1 MDKKIVVLIQP
12 GLPFRRTIRY
22 GNERA
27 KEIGAEIILLTVS
40 PEFEAVDRMA
50 FANYEIGPYRD
61 IEQSQHADVGWFF
74 DRAVQ
79 YCRDMGVVVETL
91 VEQGG
96 VEQTIRTMVKDKSVK
111 MVVVPTPTKEIQ
123 HEAFIDTLR
132 EFAHNMLDQEL
143 FCPVV
148 SVLAT

>member
-1 MDKKIVVLIQP
+1 MEKKIVVLIQP

-27 KEIGAEIILLTVS
+27 REIGAQVVLLTIS

-50 FANYEIGPYRD
+50 LANYEVMPYGD
-61 IEQSQHADVGWFF
+61 IEQTLYADVCGFF
-74 DRAVQ
+74 DKAVQ
-79 YCRDMGVVVETL
+79 YCRDTGIAVQTRMEK
-91 VEQGG
+91 GG
-96 VEQTIRTMVKDKSVK
+96 IEGTIRSVVKDKSVK
-111 MVVVPTPTKEIQ
+111 MVVVPTPTRELQ
-123 HEAFIDTLR
+123 HEAFIDSLR
-132 EFAHNMLDQEL
+132 EFAHNMLDQDL

>member
-27 KEIGAEIILLTVS
+27 REIGAKLILLSIS
-40 PEFEAVDRMA
+40 PEFAAVDRIA
-50 FANYEIGPYRD
+50 FATYEIGPYQN
-61 IEQSQHADVGWFF
+61 IEQSMYADVSGFF
-74 DRAVQ
+74 DKAVQ
-79 YCRDMGVVVETL
+79 YCRDTSIVVETL
-91 VEQGG
+91 MEQGG
-96 VEQTIRTMVKDKSVK
+96 VEQTIRNVVKNKNVK

-132 EFAHNMLDQEL
+132 EFAHNMLDQDL

>member
-22 GNERA
+22 GYERA
-27 KEIGAEIILLTVS
+27 GEIGAKLVLLTIS

-50 FANYEIGPYRD
+50 LAQYEIGRYEVL
-61 IEQSQHADVGWFF
+61 EQSIDQEVRGFF

-79 YCRDMGVVVETL
+79 YCRETGIAAETL
-91 VEQGG
+91 FEKGG
-96 VEQTIRTMVKDKSVK
+96 VEETIRRVVKGGSVK
-111 MVVVPTPTKEIQ
+111 MVVIPTPTKEIQ

-132 EFAHNMLDQEL
+132 EFAHNMLDQDL

>member
-1 MDKKIVVLIQP
+1 MEKKIVVMIQP

-27 KEIGAEIILLTVS
+27 REIGAELILLTIS

-50 FANYEIGPYRD
+50 LANYEAMPYQVV
-61 IEQSQHADVGWFF
+61 EQTLYSDVCGFF
-74 DRAVQ
+74 DKAVQ
-79 YCRDMGVVVETL
+79 YCRDTGIAVQPRMEK
-91 VEQGG
+91 GG
-96 VEQTIRTMVKDKSVK
+96 IEQTIRNVVSDKRVK
-111 MVVVPTPTKEIQ
+111 MVIVPTPTKELQ
-123 HEAFIDTLR
+123 HEAFIDSLR
-132 EFAHNMLDQEL
+132 EFARNMLDQDL

>member
-1 MDKKIVVLIQP
+1 MESKIVVLIQP

-22 GNERA
+22 GNDRA
-27 KEIGAEIILLTVS
+27 REIGAKLVLLTVS

-50 FANYEIGPYRD
+50 FANYEFGRYET
-61 IEQSQHADVGWFF
+61 IEQTLYSDVRGFF
-74 DRAVQ
+74 DKAIQ
-79 YCRDMGVVVETL
+79 YCRDTGLAVETL
-91 VEQGG
+91 IEKGG
-96 VEQTIRTMVKDKSVK
+96 IEQTIRNVVRDRSVK

-132 EFAHNMLDQEL
+132 EFAHNMLEQDL

>member
-27 KEIGAEIILLTVS
+27 GEIGAKLVLLAIS

-50 FANYEIGPYRD
+50 LAQYEIGRYELL
-61 IEQSQHADVGWFF
+61 EQTLDHEVRGFF
-74 DRAVQ
+74 DRALQ
-79 YCRDMGVVVETL
+79 YCRDTGVAAETL
-91 VEQGG
+91 LEKGG
-96 VEQTIRTMVKDKSVK
+96 VEETIRRVVKAGDVK
-111 MVVVPTPTKEIQ
+111 MVVIPTPTKEIQ
-123 HEAFIDTLR
+123 HEAFIDTIR
-132 EFAHNMLDQEL
+132 EFAHNMLEQDL

>member
-27 KEIGAEIILLTVS
+27 REIGAKLILLSIS
-40 PEFEAVDRMA
+40 PEFTAVDRMA
-50 FANYEIGPYRD
+50 FASYEIGPYAN
-61 IEQSQHADVGWFF
+61 IEQSLYADVSGFF
-74 DRAVQ
+74 DKAVQ
-79 YCRDMGVVVETL
+79 YCRDTGIVVETL
-91 VEQGG
+91 MEQGG
-96 VEQTIRTMVKDKSVK
+96 VEQTIRNVVKDKNVK

>member
-50 FANYEIGPYRD
+50 FANYEIGPYQD
-61 IEQSQHADVGWFF
+61 VEQAQRADVSGFF
-74 DRAVQ
+74 DKAVQ
-79 YCRDMGVVVETL
+79 YCRDTGIAVETRM
-91 VEQGG
+91 ERGG
-96 VEQTIRTMVKDKSVK
+96 VGQTIRNVVKDKSVK

-132 EFAHNMLDQEL
+132 EFAHNMLEQEL